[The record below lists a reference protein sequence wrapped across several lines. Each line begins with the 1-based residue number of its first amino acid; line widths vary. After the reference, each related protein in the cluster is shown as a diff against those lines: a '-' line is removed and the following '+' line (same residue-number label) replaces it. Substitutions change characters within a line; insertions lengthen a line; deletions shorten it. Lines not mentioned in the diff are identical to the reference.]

1 MTVSQATEARREP
14 DPKAQ
19 GGNYA
24 LATASPFSAIAL
36 LIDLAQRGEIDP
48 WDVQVIDAI
57 DRCLSEI
64 AALSSTQQGFDVAD
78 LSQSGQAFVDAALL
92 VLLKANTLEK
102 LESPEDDLD
111 SQADEAWSDDDDWTG
126 TGLPKNLERQL
137 RRRPA
142 AQPPSNRRVTLQELI
157 EQLQLVAAAIEEKPP
172 RARSGDRRSYSQAR
186 AQAMRATLELA
197 NEETSVEI
205 AAQLVQFLTI
215 YSSGLPA
222 GEDWLDLEQLLVLWP
237 QRRKNEEDEVSASAA
252 PVESEINDD
261 NSIDLTSTSPHP
273 SLKEQLHDRV
283 GIFWALLLLSAQSK
297 VELVQE
303 EFYQDLKMRPL

>member
-1 MTVSQATEARREP
+1 
-14 DPKAQ
+14 
-19 GGNYA
+19 
-24 LATASPFSAIAL
+24 
-36 LIDLAQRGEIDP
+36 
-48 WDVQVIDAI
+48 
-57 DRCLSEI
+57 
-64 AALSSTQQGFDVAD
+64 
-78 LSQSGQAFVDAALL
+78 
-92 VLLKANTLEK
+92 
-102 LESPEDDLD
+102 
-111 SQADEAWSDDDDWTG
+111 
-126 TGLPKNLERQL
+126 
-137 RRRPA
+137 
-142 AQPPSNRRVTLQELI
+142 
-157 EQLQLVAAAIEEKPP
+157 LVAAAIEEKPP

-237 QRRKNEEDEVSASAA
+237 QRRKDEEDEVSASAA

-261 NSIDLTSTSPHP
+261 NSIDPASTSPHP